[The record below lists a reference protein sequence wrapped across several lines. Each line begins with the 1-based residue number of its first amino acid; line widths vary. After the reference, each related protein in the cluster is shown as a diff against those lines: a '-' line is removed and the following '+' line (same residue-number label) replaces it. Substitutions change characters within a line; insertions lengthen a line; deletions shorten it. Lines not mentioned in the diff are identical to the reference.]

1 MAGISVYTF
10 NTNQNVQTH
19 RHSHG
24 HIIITLENE
33 FYFRFFDADHY
44 VSPKEIAF
52 IPPDVE
58 HDYSCSGR
66 ALTLN
71 IPAEMV
77 KAVDLVFLTEH
88 CVREISEELQP
99 LISLIKQEVR
109 TNGPQNDSLR
119 YLFYYLYDKLVD
131 DNQMRAVRYIREHYA
146 EDISIAGL
154 AEMEN
159 YNPSYFAALFK
170 QEVGY
175 IPSDYIRMVRMEKA
189 KEILQTTRYR
199 IIDVAMQVGYTNAS
213 SFTRMFRETTGMTP
227 NQFRRLQKGQGT
239 KQ

>member
-1 MAGISVYTF
+1 MAAISVYTF

-44 VSPKEIAF
+44 VGTKEIGF

-119 YLFYYLYDKLVD
+119 YLFYYL
-131 DNQMRAVRYIREHYA
+131 
-146 EDISIAGL
+146 
-154 AEMEN
+154 
-159 YNPSYFAALFK
+159 
-170 QEVGY
+170 
-175 IPSDYIRMVRMEKA
+175 
-189 KEILQTTRYR
+189 
-199 IIDVAMQVGYTNAS
+199 
-213 SFTRMFRETTGMTP
+213 
-227 NQFRRLQKGQGT
+227 
-239 KQ
+239 